1 MASETALSWSDI
13 RKPEQHE
20 PGYEWYVQAI
30 NEVKVL
36 KAAAEEIKALRDQR
50 NALADQRKQLAENVA
65 LARTE
70 RDVLQ
75 EIVDEQRSQIAKLVE
90 RIVELTEEVSSVTE
104 DRRHAVA
111 ALSEELDTLRAKHA
125 EMQRMVCRALYTDE
139 LMQRNHAKVCG
150 WRCFEVTP

>member
-1 MASETALSWSDI
+1 MSS
-13 RKPEQHE
+13 
-20 PGYEWYVQAI
+20 
-30 NEVKVL
+30 
-36 KAAAEEIKALRDQR
+36 
-50 NALADQRKQLAENVA
+50 LADQLLA
-65 LARTE
+65 LAKHTGAPDVVEDAAHMLKSLEGVRAE

-75 EIVDEQRSQIAKLVE
+75 EIVDEQRAQIAKLVE

>member
-1 MASETALSWSDI
+1 MSDI
-13 RKPEQHE
+13 T
-20 PGYEWYVQAI
+20 
-30 NEVKVL
+30 
-36 KAAAEEIKALRDQR
+36 DQLL
-50 NALADQRKQLAENVA
+50 ALAKHTGAPDVVEDAAHMLKSLEGVRA
-65 LARTE
+65 E
-70 RDVLQ
+70 RDILQ
-75 EIVDEQRSQIAKLVE
+75 EIVDEQRAQIAKLVE

-125 EMQRMVCRALYTDE
+125 EVQRMVCRALYTDE